1 MKRNLRYI
9 FSFYMSPFSI
19 FFGSHNSLNYYKK
32 RHINNLKKARNLPYL
47 LTLTRDAQT
56 YQI

>member
-1 MKRNLRYI
+1 M
-9 FSFYMSPFSI
+9 
-19 FFGSHNSLNYYKK
+19 FFGSHNSLNYYKE

-47 LTLTRDAQT
+47 LTLTRDSQT